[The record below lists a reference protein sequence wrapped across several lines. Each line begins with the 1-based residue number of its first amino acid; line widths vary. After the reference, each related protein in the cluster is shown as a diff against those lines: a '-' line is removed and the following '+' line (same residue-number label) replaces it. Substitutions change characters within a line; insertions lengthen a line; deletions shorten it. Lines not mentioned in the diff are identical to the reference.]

1 MGVYI
6 QLNNLRMKI
15 LLAAVVLFVSSQ
27 TNAQPFNLDEKI
39 NPTELKLVKN
49 PDSSGIKKGRIN
61 ITEATQVKDT
71 MYYFVNGLSIYSPTY
86 FSISQDETTPGDI
99 QIRLCKENWAA
110 VDISGN
116 TGSSL
121 QWETNF
127 KTEQDFGIMVIG
139 PKRPVKYS
147 MLVWSGDDKKTVE
160 IPSAFTTYDKVKGG
174 KSGGG
179 FGGKILYIVIGLL
192 AAAVIFL
199 LIKRKKSKI
208 ADR

>member
-1 MGVYI
+1 MQKSIVTV
-6 QLNNLRMKI
+6 LVFFI
-15 LLAAVVLFVSSQ
+15 LTYA
-27 TNAQPFNLDEKI
+27 NAQPFNLDEKI
-39 NPTELKLVKN
+39 NPTELILVKN
-49 PDSSGIKKGRIN
+49 PDSTGIKKGRVN
-61 ITEATQVKDT
+61 VTEVTQVKDT
-71 MYYFVNGLSIYSPTY
+71 MYYFVKGLSIYSPTY

-99 QIRLCKENWAA
+99 QIRLCKENWAS

-116 TGSSL
+116 TGNSL

-127 KTEQDFGIMVIG
+127 KTEQDFGIMIIG
-139 PKRPVKYS
+139 PKKPVKYS

-179 FGGKILYIVIGLL
+179 FRGKILYIVIGLL
-192 AAAVIFL
+192 AAALIFL

-208 ADR
+208 ADS